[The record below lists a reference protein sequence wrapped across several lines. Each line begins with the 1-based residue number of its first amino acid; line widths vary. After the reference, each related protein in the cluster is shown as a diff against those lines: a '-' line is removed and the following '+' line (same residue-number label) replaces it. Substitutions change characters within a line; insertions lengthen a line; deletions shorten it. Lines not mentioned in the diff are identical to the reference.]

1 MEGAAAADRVLEIL
15 DTPRAG
21 PPEAAPD
28 GPRSRGAGGD
38 LRSEEIRLNAVT
50 VAYPG
55 GRQPAL
61 DGLSLVI
68 RPGERIVVT
77 GPSGAGK
84 STLLALL
91 LRFVQPAAGT
101 IVVGD
106 TGLTGLELR
115 AWRAQIA
122 WVPQRPHLFA
132 GSVARNIAL
141 GQPGASRAAIHRAA
155 GLAGAAEFI
164 EAWPAGYDTVLGEQA
179 LQLSSGQRQKI
190 ALARAFLRNAPLLLL
205 DEPAAHLDPVSAHQI
220 AGSIAALPDD
230 RTVVLVTHG
239 QSWLGGAGRAIRI
252 DHGQL
257 RPAALAPEPEA
268 SAAAA
273 VPR

>member
-1 MEGAAAADRVLEIL
+1 
-15 DTPRAG
+15 
-21 PPEAAPD
+21 
-28 GPRSRGAGGD
+28 
-38 LRSEEIRLNAVT
+38 
-50 VAYPG
+50 
-55 GRQPAL
+55 
-61 DGLSLVI
+61 VI

-91 LRFVQPAAGT
+91 LRFVPPAGGT
-101 IVVGD
+101 IAVGGTD
-106 TGLTGLELR
+106 LTELEVR

-141 GQPGASRAAIHRAA
+141 GQPDASRTAIQRAA
-155 GLAGAAEFI
+155 DLAGAAEFI

-205 DEPAAHLDPVSAHQI
+205 DEPAAHLDPVSAHQL
-220 AGSIAALPDD
+220 AGSIAALPGD

-239 QSWLGGAGRAIRI
+239 PSRIDEAGRMVRLDGGRLQAS
-252 DHGQL
+252 HEAAG
-257 RPAALAPEPEA
+257 PAA
-268 SAAAA
+268 
-273 VPR
+273 VVTR

>member
-1 MEGAAAADRVLEIL
+1 
-15 DTPRAG
+15 
-21 PPEAAPD
+21 
-28 GPRSRGAGGD
+28 
-38 LRSEEIRLNAVT
+38 

-61 DGLSLVI
+61 DELSLVI

-91 LRFVQPAAGT
+91 LRFVAPAAGA
-101 IVVGD
+101 IAVGD
-106 TGLTGLELR
+106 TDLAELELR

-141 GQPGASRAAIHRAA
+141 GQPGASRAAVHRAA

-220 AGSIAALPDD
+220 AGSIAALPGD
-230 RTVVLVTHG
+230 RTIVLVTHG
-239 QSWLGGAGRAIRI
+239 PSWTDDAGRAVRLE
-252 DHGQL
+252 GGRLQAPSGSAG
-257 RPAALAPEPEA
+257 PAAR
-268 SAAAA
+268 SVAA
-273 VPR
+273 VTR